1 MWGGTVRGVVLTG
14 GLVVALVVLLQV
26 AVGPESPSLI
36 VTAAPPARRT
46 HAPTSTPAPVV
57 ERGSGSGA
65 GLDGE
70 CTDGD
75 ELPARPDAF
84 CRFALGNG
92 RKLDSWKDGE
102 ELRWTLVM
110 TTYKGHRTLHNTLK
124 SWAESGLLSHP
135 GLAEAVVH
143 INKCRCEDKE
153 HTRRSFAE
161 SAPHLPLR
169 IQCVKTNRIH
179 PQALLSVIGAVKTPF
194 AMMSENDRPTMR
206 RTGESNEA
214 FRDRVRGVLD
224 LSLATASR
232 PDTPFVLIHR
242 FFLQGR
248 DIEAYRDYVA
258 RRSRGE
264 NATLPP
270 EVTRPHQ
277 YWDRPDSASCWPLCM
292 NLVQAAG
299 NKTAL
304 EALDAHCRAPPPAG
318 TSPFCHYAVCTENA
332 LWLDPTGGSGA
343 MSAKDHQF
351 RELSCAPVWIR
362 TISVPDWYRNAKK
375 LTHNHNPDRPL
386 SDPFVYCGRSQ
397 HWVNAPQVFN
407 TKWYLTDL
415 AGFMCRNK
423 RNLLASGMQYKAKKP
438 YFGYYGRHME
448 DFNIKYRAG
457 KIVCHADGITDHIEL
472 EDYLFTKL

>member
-277 YWDRPDSASCWPLCM
+277 YWDRPDGARCWTQCM
-292 NLVQAAG
+292 RVVEAEG
-299 NKTAL
+299 DESL
-304 EALDAHCRAPPPAG
+304 ERKLSLDCTRPAPAG
-318 TSPFCHYAVCTENA
+318 TDPFCHKQLCRERD
-332 LWLDPTGGSGA
+332 LWLDPTGGDGA
-343 MSAKDHQF
+343 CSAKDPKF
-351 RELSCAPVWIR
+351 RELMCAPVWIR
-362 TISVPDWYRNAKK
+362 TIGAPKWYVETRY
-375 LTHNHNPDRPL
+375 LYHNHRGARPL
-386 SDPFVYCGRSQ
+386 SEPFVYCARSQ
-397 HWVNAPQVFN
+397 HWINAPQIFR

-415 AGFMCRNK
+415 VGTMCRNRK
-423 RNLLASGMQYKAKKP
+423 TIFASGLQFNQKRK
-438 YFGYYGRHME
+438 YFGHYGRAME

-457 KIVCHADGITDHIEL
+457 GIVCHADGITDHMEL
-472 EDYLFTKL
+472 EDYFGTKL